1 MVQRLLAGSLRH
13 LHSPQS
19 KQALQLQWEG
29 TAIPVVARQQA
40 CKKSLHFGHLLSMI
54 LAFTLLPLTY
64 FYHSY
69 HKVHFFFF
77 VFNLKGATF
86 GNIHG
91 K

>member
-1 MVQRLLAGSLRH
+1 MVQLLLAGSLRH
-13 LHSPQS
+13 LHSPQP
-19 KQALQLQWEG
+19 KQALQWQWGAGGG

-77 VFNLKGATF
+77 FFL
-86 GNIHG
+86 I
-91 K
+91 